1 MIFKILFL
9 HTSTFCVGVFRFQVV
24 RPSTCLRFLF
34 FANWVEAAFF
44 AWQDWATWRAPFE
57 TTWVLSHLRR
67 PLCFWKQ
74 VGHMLLFSSRKGLS
88 TWVESNEDQDQTNNC
103 PHESTA
109 RHLSWFWVC
118 RILAVFLSWV
128 SLRTHLFAAGP
139 MSSLNHYNR
148 GPPDCCQPELT
159 DRFGVLKLGIR

>member
-1 MIFKILFL
+1 MRGSRDGPLAWYFVNHPQKINQIYLQFKQFTSNRHKQNIIFKILFL

-24 RPSTCLRFLF
+24 RPSACLRFLF

-74 VGHMLLFSSRKGLS
+74 IGQVTFLLPQRI
-88 TWVESNEDQDQTNNC
+88 E
-103 PHESTA
+103 
-109 RHLSWFWVC
+109 HLSWVQWGPRSDQQLPTRVDGQASFV
-118 RILAVFLSWV
+118 VLS
-128 SLRTHLFAAGP
+128 F
-139 MSSLNHYNR
+139 
-148 GPPDCCQPELT
+148 
-159 DRFGVLKLGIR
+159 